1 LRLSA
6 TRRDVLG
13 LPLVLALVAAAL
25 AWAVDGPYAAAA
37 LLTLAAYE
45 IALSVDNA
53 VPMAGVAGRLHPRMR
68 QVFLTAGLF
77 VGVVVMR
84 LFVPPVA
91 VSAAGGD
98 PVTETTAD
106 MVADPA
112 GYAAALDGVR
122 PELAGFG
129 GVFLW
134 LVFSEYLFNA
144 ERKDRPL
151 WIAPLERPFTDLH
164 RPRVVQFA
172 VAAVLAGAVALL
184 SPDPAGVGVAGALGI
199 AGYAA
204 ALDGVR
210 PELAGFGGVFLWLVF
225 SEYLFNAERKDRP
238 LWIAPLE
245 RPFTDL
251 RRPRVVQFA
260 VAAVL
265 ATAVALLSPD
275 PAGVGVAGAL
285 GIAGYALVKVGARHV
300 WTHAVAVVVE
310 RALAVFLLLEIL
322 DDTYSFSDTGTGL
335 PVWERLG
342 IALAGVSIGAVFLV
356 RLTRRL
362 DSGEA
367 LQRYRYLPAGAAYV
381 LGLLGI
387 LLWTSLATSIPAPV
401 AAWFGAVVIGA
412 SLVTSVVSNRRRGL
426 SLRGVELPDVP
437 GQRRRTTRPMS
448 SPDR

>member
-1 LRLSA
+1 VNLSA
-6 TRRDVLG
+6 LRRDVLG
-13 LPLVLALVAAAL
+13 VPLALALVAAAL
-25 AWAVDGPYAAAA
+25 AWALDGAYAAAA

-91 VSAAGGD
+91 VSAAGGE
-98 PVTETTAD
+98 PVSETTAD
-106 MVADPA
+106 MVADPTD
-112 GYAAALDGVR
+112 YASALDGVR

-134 LVFSEYLFNA
+134 MVFSEYLFNC

-151 WIAPLERPFTDLH
+151 WIAPLERPF
-164 RPRVVQFA
+164 
-172 VAAVLAGAVALL
+172 
-184 SPDPAGVGVAGALGI
+184 
-199 AGYAA
+199 YA
-204 ALDGVR
+204 
-210 PELAGFGGVFLWLVF
+210 
-225 SEYLFNAERKDRP
+225 
-238 LWIAPLE
+238 
-245 RPFTDL
+245 L

-265 ATAVALLSPD
+265 AGIVAAFSPD
-275 PAGVGVAGAL
+275 PGPVALAGAA
-285 GIAGYALVKVGARHV
+285 GITGYALVKLGARHV

-342 IALAGVSIGAVFLV
+342 IALVGVSIGAVFLV

-381 LGLLGI
+381 LGILGI
-387 LLWTSLATSIPAPV
+387 LLWTSEFTPIPAPV
-401 AAWFGAVVIGA
+401 AAWFGAIVIGA
-412 SLVTSVVSNRRRGL
+412 SLLTSLVSNRRRGL
-426 SLRGVELPDVP
+426 TLRGAELPEQK
-437 GQRRRTTRPMS
+437 QRQVRPMS
-448 SPDR
+448 SRQD